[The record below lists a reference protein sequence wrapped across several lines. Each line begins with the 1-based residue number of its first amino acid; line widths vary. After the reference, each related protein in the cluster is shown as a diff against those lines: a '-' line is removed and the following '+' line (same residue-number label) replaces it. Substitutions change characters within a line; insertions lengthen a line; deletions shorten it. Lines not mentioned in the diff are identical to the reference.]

1 LASVLGS
8 EPSQA
13 VCLLMAEIEE
23 GQNADQGKAREWLAR
38 AVKAPRDP
46 VWTADG
52 ITADEWEPTSPVSG
66 RLDAF
71 EWKQPVSALA
81 VKAEGEAGS
90 PEAKPPAL
98 PGA

>member
-1 LASVLGS
+1 M
-8 EPSQA
+8 
-13 VCLLMAEIEE
+13 MAEIEE

-81 VKAEGEAGS
+81 VKPEAVEQRAEGV
-90 PEAKPPAL
+90 EAKPPAL
-98 PGA
+98 PGS